1 MTNKIHLDVQAA
13 SSASTPNETQLQQWA
28 ELAATDFL
36 SQQNEDQELTIRI
49 VDKDESQSLNHRYR
63 DKDKPTNVL
72 SFPYEQAP
80 GMHVPLLGD
89 LLICAPVVI
98 QEALE
103 QEKPVE
109 AHWAHIVLHG
119 VLHLLGYD
127 HIETE
132 EAEQMEKL
140 EVTLLDKLGYA
151 NPYL

>member
-1 MTNKIHLDVQAA
+1 MTNKIHLDVQTVSKAN
-13 SSASTPNETQLQQWA
+13 TPNAAKLQGWA
-28 ELAATDFL
+28 ELAAANFL
-36 SQQNEDQELTIRI
+36 SQKNEDQELTIRI
-49 VDKDESQSLNHRYR
+49 VDEGESQSLNHSYR

-80 GMHVPLLGD
+80 GMYVPLLGD
-89 LLICAPVVI
+89 LVICAPVVI

-109 AHWAHIVLHG
+109 AHWAHMVLHG

-127 HIETE
+127 HIETDE
-132 EAEQMEKL
+132 TEQMEKL
-140 EVTLLDKLGYA
+140 EVTLLGKLGYA

>member
-1 MTNKIHLDVQAA
+1 MD
-13 SSASTPNETQLQQWA
+13 EG
-28 ELAATDFL
+28 
-36 SQQNEDQELTIRI
+36 
-49 VDKDESQSLNHRYR
+49 ESQSLNHSYR

-80 GMHVPLLGD
+80 GMYVPLLGD
-89 LLICAPVVI
+89 LVICAPVVI

-109 AHWAHIVLHG
+109 AHWAHMVLHG

-127 HIETE
+127 HIETD

-140 EVTLLDKLGYA
+140 EVTLLGKLGYA